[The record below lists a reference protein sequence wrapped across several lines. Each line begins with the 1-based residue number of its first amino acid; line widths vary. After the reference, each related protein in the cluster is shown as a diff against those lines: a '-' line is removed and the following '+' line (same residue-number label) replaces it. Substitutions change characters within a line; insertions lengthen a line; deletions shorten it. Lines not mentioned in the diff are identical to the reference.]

1 MTLRQAQGGASRVS
15 ARLRAGGLLGIGLAA
30 VLLAG
35 CTSDFLADGGS
46 AADPAPAE
54 STASPEATEPVETPE
69 PDPADDLDCA
79 NLLIDRPGNYV
90 IGDCGTVTLEGR
102 GIRLNFTSIT
112 DLVIRGDG
120 ADVVGESLGSVEIEG
135 QGSEISALDLDD
147 LRIRGNDNVVTV
159 EATLGAVNV
168 QGNGNVVSAG
178 DGIDSPVVDNGLNN
192 EIG

>member
-1 MTLRQAQGGASRVS
+1 MTR
-15 ARLRAGGLLGIGLAA
+15 RLGRDGRAPGRIRAAGLLGIGLAA

-35 CTSDFLADGGS
+35 CTSDFLLEGGGG
-46 AADPAPAE
+46 AAPD
-54 STASPEATEPVETPE
+54 PVESSTPPTPTATDEAPE

-90 IGDCGTVTLEGR
+90 VGDCGTVTLEGA
-102 GIRLNFTSIT
+102 GIRLTFTSIA

-120 ADVVGESLGSVEIEG
+120 ADVVGGDLGSVEIQG
-135 QGSEISALDLDD
+135 QGAEFTVLSIEDLV
-147 LRIRGNDNVVTV
+147 IRGEDNVVDV
-159 EATLGAVNV
+159 ETTIDTVNV

-178 DGIDSPVVDNGLNN
+178 EGIQSPPVDNGLLN